1 VKDAKRQTL
10 GLVTLLAILT
20 SALPLGANR
29 PMWWLLLAFV
39 IFVLF
44 TVQLYLDFRQ
54 GPDVASRRALLPALL
69 FIAAVGWA
77 CVQAGLPV
85 DESLAHPVWKVVFT
99 MSSFRISA
107 DPIETLHHIVR
118 LACYAMIFWIAL
130 RAARNSRFADIS
142 LQIIAVVITGFS
154 AYGILAVILGGNPI
168 LGDLASRAVSASFVN
183 RNNFASFAV
192 VGLLANTTI
201 YLRHRPAASSDGLRQ
216 ARDFLEAFFS
226 GSWIFAI
233 GILICFAAIFFSE
246 SRAGLGAALIGLAVF
261 SATGRDRGAGSA
273 FSVAFVALIVA
284 LSIIAFSSGTFTRIF
299 AVQGEEARFLI
310 YPLVLDGIG
319 DRPWLGHG
327 LGAFHDAFRPYVTP
341 ELSFREIDLAHS
353 SYLENIFELGIPAA
367 AVFYSALFLI
377 VGGIYRG
384 LRVRRRNKHFARFA
398 FAVTVALGFHAFL
411 DFSLQ
416 IPAIASLFAFVLGL
430 GWAQAFSEKD
440 FKENLGS
447 ASE

>member
-1 VKDAKRQTL
+1 MKNANRQTL
-10 GLVTLLAILT
+10 GLVTLLAVLA

-29 PMWWLLLAFV
+29 PMWWLLLALV
-39 IFVLF
+39 IFILF
-44 TVQLYLDFRQ
+44 TVQLCLDLRQ
-54 GPDVASRRALLPALL
+54 GLDIASRRALLPALL

-77 CVQAGLPV
+77 CVQAALPV
-85 DESLAHPVWKVVFT
+85 DESLAHPVWKVVPT
-99 MSSFRISA
+99 VSSFRISA

-118 LACYAMIFWIAL
+118 LVSYAMVFWIAV
-130 RAARNSRFADIS
+130 RAARTSHFADIS

-154 AYGILAVILGGNPI
+154 AYGILAVIQGGNPI
-168 LGDLASRAVSASFVN
+168 LGDLASNRVSASFVN
-183 RNNFASFAV
+183 RNNFATFAV
-192 VGLLANTTI
+192 VGLLANITI
-201 YLRHRPAASSDGLRQ
+201 YLRYRPAASSDGLRQ

-246 SRAGLGAALIGLAVF
+246 SRAGLGAALIGLAIF

-273 FSVAFVALIVA
+273 YSVAFAALIVA
-284 LSIIAFSSGTFTRIF
+284 LSVIAFSSGTFTRFF
-299 AVQGEEARFLI
+299 AAQGEEARFLI

-367 AVFYSALFLI
+367 AAFYSALILI
-377 VGGIYRG
+377 LGGIYRG
-384 LRVRRRNKHFARFA
+384 LRVRRRNKRFARFA
-398 FAVTVALGFHAFL
+398 FAAAMALGFHAFF

-416 IPAIASLFAFVLGL
+416 IQQLLRFLPLFSDLAGPRPFRRKT
-430 GWAQAFSEKD
+430 SRKT
-440 FKENLGS
+440 
-447 ASE
+447 